1 MFLRILLSGR
11 YSNLINVKMRK
22 HSYSLP
28 ADAFSSYCIGHPREA
43 KWSKCIYTVNTI
55 PSEMKELLLAPILA
69 NLFTDRNATIWDE
82 CITQGTLCAGSIV
95 AGSISN
101 PVPVALKG
109 LI

>member
-1 MFLRILLSGR
+1 MVEVYI
-11 YSNLINVKMRK
+11 YSEYYSVRRHVK
-22 HSYSLP
+22 
-28 ADAFSSYCIGHPREA
+28 
-43 KWSKCIYTVNTI
+43 
-55 PSEMKELLLAPILA
+55 LLLASILA